1 MPATSLEVRERLVE
15 ALKLD
20 LVGPWAG
27 HALSEERLP
36 GWANRSRALLRTGGE
51 ICEEALTH
59 IENVIAMILAEME
72 SGGVSPPP
80 DEQVPGGILVTI
92 EAG

>member
-1 MPATSLEVRERLVE
+1 MNEVRKEMAAKEDPVPATSLEVRERLVE

-36 GWANRSRALLRTGGE
+36 GWVRPSNWYLTGFLLPM
-51 ICEEALTH
+51 A
-59 IENVIAMILAEME
+59 
-72 SGGVSPPP
+72 
-80 DEQVPGGILVTI
+80 
-92 EAG
+92 

>member
-1 MPATSLEVRERLVE
+1 MTSRYHVTVDRQGDQWRAVCL
-15 ALKLD
+15 ALKD
-20 LVGPWAG
+20 HGAV
-27 HALSEERLP
+27 
-36 GWANRSRALLRTGGE
+36 TGGE
-51 ICEEALTH
+51 TCEEALTH

-80 DEQVPGGILVTI
+80 DELVPGGILLTI